1 MNLMSVGVLTT
12 AISASAVAK
21 QDHGA
26 ERKRDH
32 PHVRGGRAAS
42 WRQSDINLHA
52 EAVPEAVR
60 EICLVYQNTVL
71 AFNLGSL
78 IVRFVFATRRNRL

>member
-26 ERKRDH
+26 VRKRDH

-42 WRQSDINLHA
+42 WRQSDINLMLKLFLQQFEKFVLA
-52 EAVPEAVR
+52 
-60 EICLVYQNTVL
+60 YQNTVL

-78 IVRFVFATRRNRL
+78 IVSFVFATRRNRL